1 VGTYEFK
8 GKKNV
13 GQGQGQ
19 KKENIGLMLLLFWIL
34 IGGSEV

>member
-19 KKENIGLMLLLFWIL
+19 KKENIGLMLLAAVLDFDRWQ
-34 IGGSEV
+34 